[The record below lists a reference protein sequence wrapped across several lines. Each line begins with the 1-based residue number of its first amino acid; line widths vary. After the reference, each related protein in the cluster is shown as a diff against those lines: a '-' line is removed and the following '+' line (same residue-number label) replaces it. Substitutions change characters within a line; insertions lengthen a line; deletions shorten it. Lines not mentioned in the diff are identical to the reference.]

1 MLDTPYAEQQQVLG
15 NTSWDMVDMSYAEH
29 RQVLGNTSWDG
40 AYPNPDENKEWRKA
54 NSQQWWKSEAC
65 RSVQHEVC
73 LPCEVKK
80 GLSQHTPRT
89 YQKIPQRRPWKK
101 KKSGISCEWNDWASG
116 LCNVLRFP
124 ASSNSH
130 RQLWTQFARWC
141 RPSRHSTTEE
151 WLNNWIEGNT
161 GYWASPVWTHK
172 QT

>member
-101 KKSGISCEWNDWASG
+101 KNLEYLASG
-116 LCNVLRFP
+116 MIEPRDYVMFSDFQPVLTATDNCEP
-124 ASSNSH
+124 NSPGDADL
-130 RQLWTQFARWC
+130 RGIPPQKNGWT
-141 RPSRHSTTEE
+141 
-151 WLNNWIEGNT
+151 T
-161 GYWASPVWTHK
+161 G
-172 QT
+172 